1 MVSAGS
7 TPGTMLGFL
16 ECRRKK
22 MLRGVVCGRRCAA
35 GGVRQAVSGEQQIVC
50 GKVVRKGFC
59 GWLEVG

>member
-35 GGVRQAVSGEQQIVC
+35 GGVRQAVC
-50 GKVVRKGFC
+50 GRR
-59 GWLEVG
+59 

>member
-22 MLRGVVCGRRCAA
+22 MLRGVVCGRWRVARGRRCAA
-35 GGVRQAVSGEQQIVC
+35 GGSE
-50 GKVVRKGFC
+50 GFLD
-59 GWLEVG
+59 GWKLDERIFL